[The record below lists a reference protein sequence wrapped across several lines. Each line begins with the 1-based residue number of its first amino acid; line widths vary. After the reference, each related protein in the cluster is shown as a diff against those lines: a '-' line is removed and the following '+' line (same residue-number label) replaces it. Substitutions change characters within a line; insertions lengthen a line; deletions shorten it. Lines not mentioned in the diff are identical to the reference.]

1 MKNKGFSISKRLKS
15 FVFAYSGLKV
25 LFKEEHNSIIHLIVS
40 ILVIIASIYFEL
52 NTYEWIAVIF
62 SIGLVFTA
70 EIMNTAIENIAD
82 FLTTEK
88 NDKIKIIKDLSAAA
102 VLVSTITAVT
112 IGAMIFLPKF
122 MALYSKGTSIQPLL

>member
-15 FVFAYSGLKV
+15 FVFAFNGLKI
-25 LFKEEHNSIIHLIVS
+25 LFKEEHNSIIHLIVTV
-40 ILVIIASIYFEL
+40 LVITASIYFEL

-112 IGAMIFLPKF
+112 IGAMIFLPKL
-122 MALYSKGTSIQPLL
+122 MALYYI